1 MGFTTPCFIRKNTE
15 ELRKKLED
23 MGYKN
28 AGSSNHHDIIY
39 TDDEHGVYLQRSHPI
54 LTDDEVAYD
63 CKYNRTLFLAIS
75 CIEG

>member
-23 MGYKN
+23 IWYKN

-39 TDDEHGVYLQRSHPI
+39 TDTEHGVYFPI
-54 LTDDEVAYD
+54 LQMMRLGMIA
-63 CKYNRTLFLAIS
+63 NI
-75 CIEG
+75 IEPCSLLLPH